1 MEAAQIMETV
11 TKEESV
17 SKKKG
22 VSGSTLKLIAVFTML
37 IDHVGAAILGRYV
50 MLSGYMDLLTTTDVN
65 VINQWLVENA
75 TLYYVYTATR
85 MIGRVAFP
93 IFCFLMVEGF
103 LKTRDVKKYALR
115 LGAFALISEIPFD
128 LAFSAEVLEFD
139 YQNVYFTLFFGLL
152 TMVAFDYIAKS
163 KLSKPL
169 TVLGSML
176 ALAAGAGVAELLH
189 TDYGAIGVAS
199 ILVLY
204 VFRKNKVWQ
213 IVSGCLV
220 FLWEFTAP
228 FAFIPIGFY
237 NGKRGLKL
245 KYFFYAFY
253 PLHLAIIYIVCLIL
267 GIAAQS
273 AI

>member
-1 MEAAQIMETV
+1 MEATQIMETV
-11 TKEESV
+11 TKEENI

-22 VSGSTLKLIAVFTML
+22 ISGSTLKLIAVFTML

-50 MLSGYMDLLTTTDVN
+50 MLSGYMDLLSTTDIN

-75 TLYYVYTATR
+75 TLYYAYTVTR

-103 LKTRDVKKYALR
+103 LRTRDVKKYAMR
-115 LGAFALISEIPFD
+115 LGTFALISEIPFD
-128 LAFSAEVLEFD
+128 LAFSAKVLEFK
-139 YQNVYFTLFFGLL
+139 YQNVYFTLLFGLL
-152 TMVAFDYIAKS
+152 TLMAFDYIS
-163 KLSKPL
+163 KMQKAQFVK
-169 TVLGSML
+169 VLL
-176 ALAAGAGVAELLH
+176 WAAALAVGAGVAELLH
-189 TDYGAIGVAS
+189 TDYGAIGVVS

-220 FLWEFTAP
+220 FLWELTAP

-253 PLHLAIIYIVCLIL
+253 PLHLAIIYIVCLVL